1 MKRPRILIADDHRI
15 VAEALTKLVEN
26 EYEVVGIAG
35 DGRRLVLAV
44 KEFWPEVVIMDIAMP
59 LLNGLDAADQLRLI
73 SPKTRVVIL
82 TMNHDLEIA
91 GEALR
96 RGAAGFLLKTSAG
109 TELISALREVLR
121 GNIYVTPRIAKGMQE
136 QWAQNPN
143 TEYKEADASSA
154 GSIAT
159 TRRRAD
165 DERGCLQFE
174 HCHPYRCVPQI
185 QNHGRLQTSQQRG
198 AGSTCHQGTYTSSS
212 CAIRES

>member
-26 EYEVVGIAG
+26 EYDVVGIAG

-44 KEFWPEVVIMDIAMP
+44 KEYWPEVVIMDIAMP

-91 GEALR
+91 AEALR

-121 GNIYVTPRIAKGMQE
+121 GNIYVTPRIA
-136 QWAQNPN
+136 
-143 TEYKEADASSA
+143 
-154 GSIAT
+154 
-159 TRRRAD
+159 
-165 DERGCLQFE
+165 
-174 HCHPYRCVPQI
+174 
-185 QNHGRLQTSQQRG
+185 
-198 AGSTCHQGTYTSSS
+198 
-212 CAIRES
+212 

>member
-109 TELISALREVLR
+109 TELICALREVLR

-143 TEYKEADASSA
+143 TEYKKKLTPRQREVLQLLAEGQTMKEAAFNLN
-154 GSIAT
+154 IAT
-159 TRRRAD
+159 RTVAFHKYKIMD
-165 DERGCLQFE
+165 DFRLRSNAELVQLAIKERIL
-174 HCHPYRCVPQI
+174 PVPAQ
-185 QNHGRLQTSQQRG
+185 
-198 AGSTCHQGTYTSSS
+198 
-212 CAIRES
+212 

>member
-1 MKRPRILIADDHRI
+1 VKRPRILIADDHRI
-15 VAEALTKLVEN
+15 VAEALTKLVEL

-59 LLNGLDAADQLRLI
+59 LLNGLDAADQLKLI

-82 TMNHDLEIA
+82 TMNQDLEIA
-91 GEALR
+91 GGALR

-143 TEYKEADASSA
+143 TEYKKKLTPRQREVLQLLAEGQTMKEAAFNLN
-154 GSIAT
+154 IAT
-159 TRRRAD
+159 RTVAFHKYKIMD
-165 DERGCLQFE
+165 DFRLRSNAELVQLAIKERIL
-174 HCHPYRCVPQI
+174 PVPAQ
-185 QNHGRLQTSQQRG
+185 
-198 AGSTCHQGTYTSSS
+198 
-212 CAIRES
+212 

>member
-1 MKRPRILIADDHRI
+1 VKRPRILIADDHRI

-59 LLNGLDAADQLRLI
+59 LLNGLDAADQLRQI
-73 SPKTRVVIL
+73 SPKTRIVIL

-91 GEALR
+91 AEALR
-96 RGAAGFLLKTSAG
+96 CGAAGFLLKTSAG

-136 QWAQNPN
+136 RWAQNPN
-143 TEYKEADASSA
+143 TEYKKKLTPRQREVLQLLAEGQTMKEAAFNLN
-154 GSIAT
+154 IAT
-159 TRRRAD
+159 RTVAFHKYKIMD
-165 DERGCLQFE
+165 DFRLRSNAELVQLAIKERIL
-174 HCHPYRCVPQI
+174 PVPAQ
-185 QNHGRLQTSQQRG
+185 
-198 AGSTCHQGTYTSSS
+198 
-212 CAIRES
+212 